1 MFIEYRPGE
10 FIRAEEIKKVIAHHF
25 HYNAV
30 KTAHGEETDRERDE
44 WALDLYG
51 PAGYSH
57 DGSYGDSSLI
67 YLARIY
73 FKTEQQRNAALST
86 ILAVGNQSSLSC
98 FSLSSAYPIKQPER
112 NEDTEYLEGFIY

>member
-1 MFIEYRPGE
+1 MFIEFRPGE
-10 FIRAEEIKKVIAHHF
+10 FIRAEEIKKVIAQHF
-25 HYNAV
+25 VFKAGFD
-30 KTAHGEETDRERDE
+30 AHGKEVVPAREE

-57 DGSYGDSSLI
+57 DGSFGDSSLI

-98 FSLSSAYPIKQPER
+98 FSLGSAYPIKQPETGK
-112 NEDTEYLEGFIY
+112 DTEYLEGFIY